1 MGGKLVPIQ
10 ADSLTRGGRI
20 GSSVITHSTESLQ
33 LYLKSRNILKYP
45 GASGAGRHELTH
57 HHHHHHH
64 QSVFPS
70 SSTAPVRLLIMSD
83 LDSLLVELESSIERR
98 VTSSSTTC
106 TRLTL
111 ETECEEIS
119 SVTRQQPRSDS
130 QH

>member
-45 GASGAGRHELTH
+45 GASGAGRYELTH
-57 HHHHHHH
+57 HHHQS